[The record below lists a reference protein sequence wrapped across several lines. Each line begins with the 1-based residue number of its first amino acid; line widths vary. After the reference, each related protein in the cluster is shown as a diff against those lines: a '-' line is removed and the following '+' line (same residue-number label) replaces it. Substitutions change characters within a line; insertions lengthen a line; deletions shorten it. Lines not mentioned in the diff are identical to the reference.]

1 MNNELPH
8 IPTGKEIEEREKYGF
23 DLSGNWLDMSVDY
36 PAPRF
41 LLQYNGVGFSPLG
54 GIQAISGQKKN
65 GKTFVLC
72 QLMAAVLN
80 SDSERM
86 RAHLPG
92 LKLNDDTNSKL
103 AHDPVVLYCDTEQE
117 IENTARVARRVH
129 YLCGWPMNEANPRFR
144 VLWLRAEES
153 IEDRWGKIKQAIHEV
168 RPTAIFLDG
177 IRDVIADFNDPGQS
191 AALITEC
198 MSIATKGDC
207 CMWCVLHENPGS
219 DKMRGHLGTELGNKV
234 TDTFVSTKKKT
245 AGGVTFTVKQQDA
258 RSKDVD
264 DWTFEITDD
273 AGGLGIPRIKDA
285 VVITDVKAE
294 RFGNVLTED
303 EKKEL
308 SAVLRTL
315 VNPPSSKKYTVLR
328 DGLKKHLK
336 VGTDKATYL
345 MHVALELNILNNPVN
360 GKYSYNQS
368 KGDELEGQTTCPF

>member
-1 MNNELPH
+1 MNNELQH

-92 LKLNDDTNSKL
+92 LKINDDTNSKL

-234 TDTFVSTKKKT
+234 TDTFVSTKKKS
-245 AGGVTFTVKQQDA
+245 AEGVTFTVKQQDA

-285 VVITDVKAE
+285 VVITDVKVE

-345 MHVALELNILNNPVN
+345 MHVALELNILNTPIN